1 MDNSAEAAQVSSMTR
16 PKAGFSWRRAA
27 PLLVLAAA
35 SLLAAVLLRDVL
47 SFEALRAHRAALLDW
62 RDQSYLVAV
71 LGFMALQL
79 LVVVV
84 SLPGSFMMT
93 VAGGFLFGLV
103 PGTLFAVLAGSF
115 GAIAVFLAA
124 RFGLG
129 ASANARMRAAERGG
143 LSRRIARGLEE
154 NEVSYLLLLRLVP
167 VVPFLIANL
176 APAFFGVRFRTFLLT
191 TVFGITPGMA
201 ATAWI
206 GVGLGQVFER
216 GGTPDASVFLSPAV
230 LGPTLGLGALAG
242 LPILVK
248 ALRRR

>member
-1 MDNSAEAAQVSSMTR
+1 MDNSAAAAHITSMTR
-16 PKAGFSWRRAA
+16 PKAGFSLRRAA
-27 PLLVLAAA
+27 PLLILAAA
-35 SLLAAVLLRDVL
+35 CVLAAVLFRDLL
-47 SFEALRAHRAALLDW
+47 SFETLRAHRVALLDW
-62 RDQSYLVAV
+62 RDRSYPVAV
-71 LGFMALQL
+71 MGFMVLQL
-79 LVVVV
+79 LVVIV

-93 VAGGFLFGLV
+93 VAGGFLFGLI

-129 ASANARMRAAERGG
+129 DTVQARMQAEGRGAM
-143 LSRRIARGLEE
+143 SRRIARGLEE

-167 VVPFLIANL
+167 VVPFIIANL

-206 GVGLGQVFER
+206 GVGIGEVFER
-216 GGTPDASVFLSPAV
+216 GGTPDMSIFLSPAV

-242 LPILVK
+242 LPILLK